1 MFRLNARTLRANVDV
16 FSLENVR
23 SPALMWISEPGVA
36 PLSRAYPRLMNAV
49 PSGLSRRFATKLNG
63 HSFSTPSRP
72 KEEPKNCQEPFP
84 LFCDVFPVYLS
95 IKTRKIQYKTV
106 LAVVV
111 QPRWGKRGE
120 WVPDYPGCA
129 ARPRPWAMESNA
141 VSVLW
146 AMQFK
151 PFAYWL
157 LSHPTPLMDEL
168 LLTLTTV
175 DVYGPRSIV
184 DRTIGRP
191 ILRLIRTN

>member
-95 IKTRKIQYKTV
+95 IKTRKIQHETV
-106 LAVVV
+106 HAVAV
-111 QPRWGKRGE
+111 QPRWGRRGE
-120 WVPDYPGCA
+120 WVQDYPGCA
-129 ARPRPWAMESNA
+129 ARSRPCAVEFNVVGVSPRYATHHWISHIARS
-141 VSVLW
+141 
-146 AMQFK
+146 K
-151 PFAYWL
+151 PQRGF
-157 LSHPTPLMDEL
+157 TI
-168 LLTLTTV
+168 LTV
-175 DVYGPRSIV
+175 ASPAKRRGQAIRSLALFQSTRSPSIA
-184 DRTIGRP
+184 
-191 ILRLIRTN
+191 